1 MRPLYEKHQDDIMSG
16 VFSSTMME
24 DWANDDANLLAW
36 RAATQDTAFEKTEN
50 TATEITEQE
59 YYDNGILMVA
69 MVKAG
74 VELAFEVMTSAG
86 IIDESAYYESLH
98 ETPLIANLI
107 ARKKLYEMNV
117 VISDT
122 AEYGCY
128 LFDHACRPLLADFM
142 ASVETDVIGTGM
154 GGDNGVDNRELI
166 AVNEAIRSH
175 PVEIVGRTLRGYMTA
190 MKSIR

>member
-1 MRPLYEKHQDDIMSG
+1 
-16 VFSSTMME
+16 
-24 DWANDDANLLAW
+24 
-36 RAATQDTAFEKTEN
+36 
-50 TATEITEQE
+50 
-59 YYDNGILMVA
+59 
-69 MVKAG
+69 
-74 VELAFEVMTSAG
+74 MTSAG

>member
-1 MRPLYEKHQDDIMSG
+1 MSG

-122 AEYGCY
+122 A
-128 LFDHACRPLLADFM
+128 
-142 ASVETDVIGTGM
+142 
-154 GGDNGVDNRELI
+154 
-166 AVNEAIRSH
+166 
-175 PVEIVGRTLRGYMTA
+175 
-190 MKSIR
+190 